1 MPRMSLKERIS
12 EGLFLLDGA
21 MGTQLIARGIEAG
34 ACSDYLNIES
44 PDIIFEIHQ
53 AYFRAGSDAVLTN
66 TFGANKYA
74 LARHGL
80 SDKVKEINTAAAKIA
95 RLAAGAGKY
104 VLGDIGPSG
113 DFLQPLGNLEAEEL
127 KNAFAEQAKS
137 LSAGGGST
145 SSPSVDGFIIETMT
159 SLDEATIAVEAVKQA
174 SRDLPVFVSF
184 AFDRV
189 AGDFRTMMGVD
200 IKSAVTKMVSLGV
213 DAVGFNCGTVSLD
226 EYIILAERFAELLS
240 NKSDVAVPATAK
252 QTPNI
257 NPSTSLRTRLGA
269 KRVLL
274 LAEPNA
280 GKPELVDG
288 RTVYKVLPEDFAA
301 AEKIYSAG
309 VNIIGGCCGT
319 TPEHIRV
326 LAEMLQK

>member
-21 MGTQLIARGIEAG
+21 MGTQLIARGVEAG
-34 ACSDYLNIES
+34 VCSDYLNIES

-74 LARHGL
+74 LARHGFG
-80 SDKVKEINTAAAKIA
+80 DKVKEINTAAAKIA
-95 RLAAGAGKY
+95 RRAAGAGKY
-104 VLGDIGPSG
+104 VLGDVGPSG
-113 DFLQPLGNLEAEEL
+113 DFLQPLGNLEAKEL
-127 KNAFAEQAKS
+127 KNAFTEQAEA
-137 LSAGGGST
+137 LLAGG
-145 SSPSVDGFIIETMT
+145 VDGFIIETET
-159 SLDEATIAVEAVKQA
+159 ALDEATIAVEAVKSV

-200 IKSAVTKMVSLGV
+200 VKSAVTKMVSLGV

-226 EYIILAERFAELLS
+226 EYVELTKKFVSEIMALK
-240 NKSDVAVPATAK
+240 KS
-252 QTPNI
+252 
-257 NPSTSLRTRLGA
+257 
-269 KRVLL
+269 RVVIF
-274 LAEPNA
+274 AEPNA

-288 RTVYKVLPEDFAA
+288 RTVYKVSPKDFAAA

-309 VNIIGGCCGT
+309 MNIIGGCCGT

-326 LAEMLQK
+326 LAEMLKK

>member
-21 MGTQLIARGIEAG
+21 MGTQLIARGVEVG
-34 ACSDYLNIES
+34 KCSDYLNIES

-80 SDKVKEINTAAAKIA
+80 SDKVREINTAAVKIA
-95 RLAAGAGKY
+95 LRAAGAGKY

-113 DFLQPLGNLEAEEL
+113 DFLQPLGNLEPEEL
-127 KNAFAEQAKS
+127 KDAFAEQAEA
-137 LSAGGGST
+137 LLAGG
-145 SSPSVDGFIIETMT
+145 VDGFIIETET
-159 SLDEATIAVEAVKQA
+159 SLDEATIAVEAVKSV

-200 IKSAVTKMVSLGV
+200 IKSAATKMVSLGV

-226 EYIILAERFAELLS
+226 EYVELARKFVSEIMVLK
-240 NKSDVAVPATAK
+240 KS
-252 QTPNI
+252 
-257 NPSTSLRTRLGA
+257 
-269 KRVLL
+269 RVVIF
-274 LAEPNA
+274 AEPNA

-288 RTVYKVLPEDFAA
+288 RTVYKVSPEDFAAA

-309 VNIIGGCCGT
+309 VKIIGGCCGT
-319 TPEHIRV
+319 GPEHIKAMAKKLRG
-326 LAEMLQK
+326 